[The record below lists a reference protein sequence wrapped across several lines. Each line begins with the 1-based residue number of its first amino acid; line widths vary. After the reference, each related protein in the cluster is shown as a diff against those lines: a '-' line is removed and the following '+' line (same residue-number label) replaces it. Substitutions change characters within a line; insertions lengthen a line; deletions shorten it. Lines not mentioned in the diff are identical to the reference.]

1 MVMNNVIFQTGGDWD
16 STSLSRNGQDWPAQ
30 KLQVSLQAGRDMDG
44 EPMRGGI
51 AAGGD
56 ISAEVYPQDSP
67 TTAVGIF
74 PGRLQIIFPG
84 HDLIIE
90 NTHPG
95 FAFEAT
101 QVIYNGN
108 DVTDKIMEVVVDI
121 DAEQDQVQAYVTI
134 YKPHWLGAD
143 EVATIS
149 FI

>member
-1 MVMNNVIFQTGGDWD
+1 MNIVTFQTGGDWD
-16 STSLSRNGQDWPAQ
+16 TTTLTLNGQDWPAE
-30 KLQVSLQAGRDMDG
+30 KLQVSLQAGRDADG
-44 EPMRGGI
+44 EPVRGGI
-51 AAGGD
+51 SAGGD
-56 ISAEVYPQDSP
+56 ISAQVYPQDNPGSP
-67 TTAVGIF
+67 VGIF

-101 QVIYNGN
+101 TVLYNGR
-108 DVTDKIMEVVVDI
+108 DVTDGIVEAVVDI
-121 DAEQDQVQAYVTI
+121 DAEQNQVQAYITI